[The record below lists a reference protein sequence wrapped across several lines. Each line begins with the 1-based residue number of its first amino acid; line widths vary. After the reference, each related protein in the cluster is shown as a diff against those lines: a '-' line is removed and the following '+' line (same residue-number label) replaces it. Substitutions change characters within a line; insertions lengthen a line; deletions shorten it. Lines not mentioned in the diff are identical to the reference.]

1 MAETFA
7 LGSLVI
13 PGPYVQ
19 VRAEGL
25 IGAPAVSTG
34 NIGIVGTAATGD
46 GETRLVSTFAEALA
60 AFGVYD
66 EFEGEDEEDGAT
78 LNLVRGLEV
87 LYRNGGGTV
96 FARALPAGANQAAFT
111 AAYTELVK
119 EDVNILVAPELTTTE
134 AKDVLGPILETA
146 ENAGEDLIAV
156 IGSDVDPTEEDALAT
171 IRESVPSNDRIVMVT
186 PGIVAFD
193 QALGRNVALP
203 GTYAAAAVAGL
214 LSTLSVQSSAT
225 NKELPGVSTLSHR
238 FSYGETVNLI
248 GGRLLV
254 LEQRGGVRVVRALTT
269 DEGAFTR
276 ITTRR
281 IVDYTKAGVRGV
293 SRPFIGKLNNQRVRA
308 ALQGAISGFLT
319 SMLVDEALVGF
330 NLSVTATRADEIAG
344 RAMVNIVLQP
354 VFELEFIPIT
364 LTLE

>member
-1 MAETFA
+1 MAETFT
-7 LGSLVI
+7 LGALVI

-34 NIGIVGTAATGD
+34 NIGIVGTAAQGTGT
-46 GETRLVSTFAEALA
+46 TRLVSTYAEALA
-60 AFGVYD
+60 AFGSYD
-66 EFEGEDEEDGAT
+66 EFGEDGST
-78 LNLVRGLEV
+78 LNLVRALEV
-87 LYRNGGGTV
+87 VYRNGGGSV
-96 FARALPAGANQAAFT
+96 FARALAAGANAAAFT
-111 AAYTELVK
+111 AAFTELVK
-119 EDVNILVAPELTTTE
+119 DDVNILVAPELST
-134 AKDVLGPILETA
+134 ADALSVLAPILETS
-146 ENAGEDLIAV
+146 ENFGHDLIAV
-156 IGSDVDPTEEDALAT
+156 IGSDVDPATTDALT
-171 IRESVPSNDRIVMVT
+171 KIKNQVPTNDRIIMVT
-186 PGIVAFD
+186 PGFTAFD
-193 QALGRNVALP
+193 QAAGVNVSLP
-203 GTYAAAAVAGL
+203 GTYSAAAVAGL

-225 NKELPGVSTLSHR
+225 NKELPGVSTLAHR
-238 FSYGETVNLI
+238 YSYAETANLI

-254 LEQRGGVRVVRALTT
+254 LEQRGGVKVVRALTT
-269 DEGAFTR
+269 DDGAFTR

-281 IVDYTKAGVRGV
+281 IVDFTKAGVRGV

-308 ALQGAISGFLT
+308 ALQGAIGGFLT

-330 NLSVTATRADEIAG
+330 NHAVTATREDEIAG

>member
-34 NIGIVGTAATGD
+34 NIGVVGTAAQGVGT
-46 GETRLVSTFAEALA
+46 TRLVSTYAEAQA
-60 AFGVYD
+60 AFGPYD
-66 EFEGEDEEDGAT
+66 EFADGDGT
-78 LNLVRGLEV
+78 LNLTRGLEV
-87 LYRNGGGTV
+87 LYRNGGGAV
-96 FARALPAGANQAAFT
+96 FARGLAAGANEAAFT
-111 AAYTELVK
+111 AAFNELVK
-119 EDVNILVAPELTTTE
+119 DDVNILVAPELSTDD
-134 AKDVLGPILETA
+134 AKDVLAPILESA
-146 ENAGEDLIAV
+146 ENAGRDLIAV
-156 IGSDVDPTEEDALAT
+156 VGSDVDPESTDALT
-171 IRESVPSNDRIVMVT
+171 KIKGQVPTNDRLIMVT
-186 PGIVAFD
+186 PGMVAFD
-193 QALGRNVALP
+193 QAEGSDVALP
-203 GTYAAAAVAGL
+203 GTYSAVAVAGL
-214 LSTLSVQSSAT
+214 LSTLSVQTSAT
-225 NKELPGVSTLSHR
+225 NKELPGVGALAFR
-238 FSYGETVNLI
+238 YSYAETENLVN
-248 GGRLLV
+248 GRLLV

-269 DEGAFTR
+269 DDGAFRR

-281 IVDYTKAGVRGV
+281 IVDFAKAGVRGV

-330 NLSVTATRADEIAG
+330 NLSVTATRDDEIAG

-364 LTLE
+364 LILE

>member
-7 LGSLVI
+7 LGSLII

-34 NIGIVGTAATGD
+34 NVGIVGTAAQGAGT
-46 GETRLVSTFAEALA
+46 TRLVSTYAEALA
-60 AFGVYD
+60 AFGPYD
-66 EFEGEDEEDGAT
+66 EFDGGSGT
-78 LNLVRGLEV
+78 MNLVRGLEV
-87 LYRNGGGTV
+87 LYRNGGGSV
-96 FARALPAGANQAAFT
+96 FARGVGTGANQAAFS
-111 AAYTELVK
+111 AAFEELVK
-119 EDVNILVAPELTTTE
+119 DDVNILVAPELTTAQ
-134 AKDVLGPILETA
+134 AKDVLTPIV
-146 ENAGEDLIAV
+146 ENAEDAGHDLLAIV
-156 IGSDVDPTEEDALAT
+156 GSDVDPASTDALTKIKAQ
-171 IRESVPSNDRIVMVT
+171 VPTNDRLVMVT
-186 PGIVAFD
+186 PGIRAFD
-193 QALGRNVALP
+193 QAAGANVLLP
-203 GTYAAAAVAGL
+203 GTYAAIAVAGL
-214 LSTLSVQSSAT
+214 LSTLSVQTSAT
-225 NKELPGVSTLSHR
+225 NKELPGVGALAHR
-238 FSYGETVNLI
+238 YSYAETENLI

-254 LEQRGGVRVVRALTT
+254 LEQRGGVKVVRALTT
-269 DEGAFTR
+269 DDGAFRR

-281 IVDYTKAGVRGV
+281 IVDFTKAGVRGV

-308 ALQGAISGFLT
+308 ALQGAINGFLT

-330 NLSVTATRADEIAG
+330 SLSVTATRDDEIAG